1 MIFIVGILAGVLL
14 TVAFF
19 QVFRIIKKN
28 SKEEIKYGRR
38 GIYIK
43 ELKVGGD
50 DCEFQFEVG
59 EVESTNDKS
68 KIVIL
73 NTIFTKSILDT
84 PGV

>member
-1 MIFIVGILAGVLL
+1 M
-14 TVAFF
+14 
-19 QVFRIIKKN
+19 
-28 SKEEIKYGRR
+28 
-38 GIYIK
+38 
-43 ELKVGGD
+43 KVGGD

-84 PGV
+84 PGVWEKLNSMMNNSCVYSSSIEWIEENKAVARNNKIDDLLR